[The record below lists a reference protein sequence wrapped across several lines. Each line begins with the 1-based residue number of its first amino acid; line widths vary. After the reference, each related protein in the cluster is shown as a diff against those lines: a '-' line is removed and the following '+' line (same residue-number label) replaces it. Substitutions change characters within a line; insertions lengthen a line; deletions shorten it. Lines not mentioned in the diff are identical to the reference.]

1 MWPTRLD
8 ASDSTTR
15 VMMTI
20 LECLMTVADDDK
32 WYNLSEM
39 SRLTGIN
46 RAQLHKY
53 VKSHPDRVL
62 ARQFGARTK
71 FHESAIEAFEQIR
84 EEGLRR
90 VGKPVTSRA
99 KVDPSDVKR
108 KPGRPAAAPSTL
120 VSKQYHSLAEM
131 ARITG
136 INRVQLHKIS
146 RAYATRIPSR
156 KVGGRT
162 QYPSDAADLFKQL
175 RDQQRVSGPKPVES
189 NSRQPVSAKPPQA
202 GRSTAKLSALPAQAA
217 PTFSQPVGEGSF
229 DSRIDVEE
237 SKAVAEEAMDALTLA
252 IRFLAAPN
260 EVQSAIRLLLDR
272 VGAP

>member
-1 MWPTRLD
+1 
-8 ASDSTTR
+8 
-15 VMMTI
+15 
-20 LECLMTVADDDK
+20 MTVADDDN

-62 ARQFGARTK
+62 AKQFGARTK

-90 VGKPVTSRA
+90 VGKPVTRRS

-108 KPGRPAAAPSTL
+108 KPGRPAAAQSML

-162 QYPSDAADLFKQL
+162 QYPSDSAEVFKQL
-175 RDQQRVSGPKPVES
+175 RDQQRVSGPKAVEPS
-189 NSRQPVSAKPPQA
+189 SPPAVSTKTSPPPRPPAKISSFRAQ
-202 GRSTAKLSALPAQAA
+202 SAPA
-217 PTFSQPVGEGSF
+217 FSQPDEDNPIESG
-229 DSRIDVEE
+229 IDVDG
-237 SKAVAEEAMDALTLA
+237 SRAVADEAMDALTLA
-252 IRFLAAPN
+252 IRFLAAPS

-272 VGAP
+272 V